1 MLFNERPLEAGV
13 NTFNIHASPNALYSK
28 LNLPRTREVKLGEV

>member
-13 NTFNIHASPNALYSK
+13 NIFNIHASPNALFSK
-28 LNLPRTREVKLGEV
+28 LNLPRTSEVQFGDV